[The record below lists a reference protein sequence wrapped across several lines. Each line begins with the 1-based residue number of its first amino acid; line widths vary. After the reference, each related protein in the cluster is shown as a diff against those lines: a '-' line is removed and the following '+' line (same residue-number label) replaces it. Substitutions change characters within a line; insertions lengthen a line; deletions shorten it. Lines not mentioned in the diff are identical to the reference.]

1 VIGEVHSAGGGGG
14 SSSGSGLFP
23 REAVF
28 VIATMLREAI
38 INPTIRSVNE
48 VVDGVVVVFKVLEI
62 SRRCIAFCDLMEYG
76 FDETVGGFEAV
87 GVIGVYAIISV
98 VHLEG

>member
-1 VIGEVHSAGGGGG
+1 MIGEVHSAGGG
-14 SSSGSGLFP
+14 SSSRSGLFP

-38 INPTIRSVNE
+38 IKPTIRSVHE

-62 SRRCIAFCDLMEYG
+62 S
-76 FDETVGGFEAV
+76 
-87 GVIGVYAIISV
+87 
-98 VHLEG
+98 

>member
-1 VIGEVHSAGGGGG
+1 MIGEGHSAGGGGT
-14 SSSGSGLFP
+14 SCSGQYFP

-28 VIATMLREAI
+28 VIAAFLREAI
-38 INPTIRSVNE
+38 IKPTIRSSHESVG
-48 VVDGVVVVFKVLEI
+48 GVVVVKVLEI

-76 FDETVGGFEAV
+76 LDEAVGGFEAV
-87 GVIGVYAIISV
+87 GVIGIGAVISV

>member
-1 VIGEVHSAGGGGG
+1 MIGEVHSAGGG
-14 SSSGSGLFP
+14 SSSSSGLFP

-38 INPTIRSVNE
+38 IKPTIRSVHE

-62 SRRCIAFCDLMEYG
+62 S
-76 FDETVGGFEAV
+76 
-87 GVIGVYAIISV
+87 
-98 VHLEG
+98 